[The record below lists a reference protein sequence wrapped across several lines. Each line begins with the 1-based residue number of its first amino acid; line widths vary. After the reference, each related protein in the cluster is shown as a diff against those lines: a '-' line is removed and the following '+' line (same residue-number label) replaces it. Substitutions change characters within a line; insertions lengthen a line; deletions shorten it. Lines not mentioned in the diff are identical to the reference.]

1 MSVCSVCPTAASQDL
16 LKESNDVNRAIANF
30 THDENALEPLQKA
43 FLLLERGFS
52 ISAICRALQVHRS
65 QFNRA
70 RAALDRGAPV
80 GVTGRPRY
88 LAVDQEKQL
97 KEWCITEN
105 DAGRGPTLDAFRMQV
120 RRAFYI

>member
-1 MSVCSVCPTAASQDL
+1 MPNRSR
-16 LKESNDVNRAIANF
+16 RAIFKEASDINNVIASF